1 MVKTKAFMTNGT
13 YAFLKKLE
21 QKHDHLSF
29 YFMKNHD
36 TLAYYEGI
44 GKSVFTAGRA
54 YDILLSKGLI
64 EKQGFVAMNH
74 IPVTT
79 DGRPVFEERFKQRQ
93 HAVETMPGFQ
103 AFRLLKP
110 KKGLAYI
117 VLTQWKREAYFNE
130 WRESKAFEKAH
141 NKQSVKQPAYFA
153 DRPFLKTYT
162 MIKEE

>member
-1 MVKTKAFMTNGT
+1 
-13 YAFLKKLE
+13 
-21 QKHDHLSF
+21 
-29 YFMKNHD
+29 MKNHD
-36 TLAYYEGI
+36 TLAYYEGV
-44 GKSVFTAGRA
+44 GKSVFTAGRV

-79 DGRPVFEERFKQRQ
+79 DGRPVFEERFKHRQ
-93 HAVETMPGFQ
+93 HTVETMPGFQ

-117 VLTQWKREAYFNE
+117 VLTQWKREAFFNE